1 MLLRA
6 LAQLFSE
13 DLAVDLGTANAL
25 VYVRGKGIV
34 LNEPSV
40 VALSHRDH
48 SLLAVGEEAKAM
60 LGRAP
65 GSIDVLRPLRHGV
78 IADFDVTEKMLNY
91 FIRKVHRRQ
100 SLVHPRIVLTVPSEI
115 TQVEKRAVRDSAR
128 EAGAREVYL
137 IEEPMAAALG
147 AGLPIEAP
155 GAHMIVDIGG
165 GTTEVAIMS
174 LAGIVY
180 SKSVRI
186 AGDEMNEAVIQ
197 YMRRIYSLLIGERQ
211 AEEVKINLG
220 SATASGTAGEKM
232 DVKGRDLIDGFPRRI
247 VVTGDEVQEA
257 LREPVGAIVA
267 AVRTCL
273 EQAPAGAGR
282 GSGRHGNH
290 ADGRGCV
297 APRPG
302 SAAPAGDGPAHHDQQ
317 RSADLCRPGAGNARH
332 ARPAQAGGDSHVG
345 RAQSRPRHS
354 DPRPPVAAQRPAAG
368 IVRSGSVSGA
378 AKRGRGRRALRS

>member
-6 LAQLFSE
+6 LAQLFSD
-13 DLAVDLGTANAL
+13 DLAVDLGTANTL

-40 VALSHRDH
+40 VAISHRDH
-48 SLLAVGEEAKAM
+48 ALLAVGEEAKAM

-65 GSIDVLRPLRHGV
+65 GSISVVRPLRHGV
-78 IADFDVTEKMLNY
+78 IADFDVTEQMLNY

-100 SLVHPRIVLTVPSEI
+100 SLVHPRIVLTVPSGI
-115 TQVEKRAVRDSAR
+115 TQVEKRAVRNAAR

-165 GTTEVAIMS
+165 GTTEVAVMS

-180 SKSVRI
+180 GKSVRI

-197 YMRRIYSLLIGERQ
+197 YMRRTYSLLIGERQ
-211 AEEVKINLG
+211 AEDVKITLG
-220 SATASGTAGEKM
+220 SAAPASTESEKM
-232 DVKGRDLIDGFPRRI
+232 AVKGRDLLDGFPKRV
-247 VVTGDEVQEA
+247 VVTGGEVREA

-267 AVRTCL
+267 AVHTCL
-273 EQAPAGAGR
+273 EQAPPELAADMVDTGITLTGGGALLRGLDGLLHAETALPITVSDEPLTCVVRGAGQLLDTLDLLR
-282 GSGRHGNH
+282 R
-290 ADGRGCV
+290 V
-297 APRPG
+297 AIPT
-302 SAAPAGDGPAHHDQQ
+302 
-317 RSADLCRPGAGNARH
+317 
-332 ARPAQAGGDSHVG
+332 
-345 RAQSRPRHS
+345 
-354 DPRPPVAAQRPAAG
+354 
-368 IVRSGSVSGA
+368 
-378 AKRGRGRRALRS
+378 

>member
-6 LAQLFSE
+6 LAHLFSE
-13 DLAVDLGTANAL
+13 DLAVDLGTANTL

-48 SLLAVGEEAKAM
+48 SLVAVGEEAKAM

-78 IADFDVTEKMLNY
+78 IADFDVAEKMLNY
-91 FIRKVHRRQ
+91 FIRKAHRRQ
-100 SLVHPRIVLTVPSEI
+100 SLVHPRIVLTIPSEI

-137 IEEPMAAALG
+137 IEEPMAAAIG

-174 LAGIVY
+174 LAGLVY
-180 SKSVRI
+180 GKSVRI

-197 YMRRIYSLLIGERQ
+197 HMRRTYNLLIGERQ
-211 AEEVKINLG
+211 AEEIKIKLG
-220 SATASGTAGEKM
+220 SAAPSGGESEKM
-232 DVKGRDLIDGFPRRI
+232 EVKGRDLIDGFPRSI
-247 VVTGDEVQEA
+247 VVTSDEVREA
-257 LREPVGAIVA
+257 LREPVGTIVA

-273 EQAPAGAGR
+273 EQAPPELAADMVDTGITLTGGGALLRGLDRLLQEETALPITVSADPLTCVVRGAGSLLDTLDLLR
-282 GSGRHGNH
+282 R
-290 ADGRGCV
+290 V
-297 APRPG
+297 AI
-302 SAAPAGDGPAHHDQQ
+302 ST
-317 RSADLCRPGAGNARH
+317 
-332 ARPAQAGGDSHVG
+332 
-345 RAQSRPRHS
+345 
-354 DPRPPVAAQRPAAG
+354 
-368 IVRSGSVSGA
+368 
-378 AKRGRGRRALRS
+378 

>member
-6 LAQLFSE
+6 LAQMFSE
-13 DLAVDLGTANAL
+13 DLAVDLGTANTL
-25 VYVRGKGIV
+25 VYVRGQGIV
-34 LNEPSV
+34 LDEPSV
-40 VALSHRDH
+40 VAISHKDH

-65 GSIDVLRPLRHGV
+65 GSIGVFRPLRHGV

-100 SLVHPRIVLTVPSEI
+100 SLVHPRVVLSVPSEI
-115 TQVEKRAVRDSAR
+115 TQVEKRAVRTSAR

-165 GTTEVAIMS
+165 GTTEVAVMS

-180 SKSVRI
+180 GKSLRI

-197 YMRRIYSLLIGERQ
+197 YMRRTYNLLIGERQ
-211 AEEVKINLG
+211 AEVVKITLG
-220 SATASGTAGEKM
+220 SAAPSGTESEKM
-232 DVKGRDLIDGFPRRI
+232 EVKGRDLIDGFPKSI
-247 VVTGDEVQEA
+247 VVTGGEVWEA

-267 AVRTCL
+267 AVHTCL
-273 EQAPAGAGR
+273 EQAPPELAADMVDTGITLTGGGALLRGLDRLLHAETALPITVGDDPLTCVVRGAGKLLDTLDLLR
-282 GSGRHGNH
+282 R
-290 ADGRGCV
+290 V
-297 APRPG
+297 AIPT
-302 SAAPAGDGPAHHDQQ
+302 
-317 RSADLCRPGAGNARH
+317 
-332 ARPAQAGGDSHVG
+332 
-345 RAQSRPRHS
+345 
-354 DPRPPVAAQRPAAG
+354 
-368 IVRSGSVSGA
+368 
-378 AKRGRGRRALRS
+378 

>member
-13 DLAVDLGTANAL
+13 DLAVDLGTANTL

-48 SLLAVGEEAKAM
+48 SLVAVGEEAKAM

-78 IADFDVTEKMLNY
+78 IADFDVAEKMLNY
-91 FIRKVHRRQ
+91 FIRKAHRRQ
-100 SLVHPRIVLTVPSEI
+100 SLVHPRIVLTIPSEI

-137 IEEPMAAALG
+137 IEEPMAAAIG

-174 LAGIVY
+174 LAGLVY
-180 SKSVRI
+180 GKSVRI

-197 YMRRIYSLLIGERQ
+197 HMRRTYNLLIGERQ
-211 AEEVKINLG
+211 AEEIKIKLG
-220 SATASGTAGEKM
+220 SAAPSGGESEKM
-232 DVKGRDLIDGFPRRI
+232 EVKGRDLIDGFPRSI
-247 VVTGDEVQEA
+247 VVTSDEVREA
-257 LREPVGAIVA
+257 LREPVGTIVA

-273 EQAPAGAGR
+273 EQAPPELAADMVDTGITLTGGGALLRGLDRLLQEETALPITVSADPLTCVVRGAGSLLDTLDLLR
-282 GSGRHGNH
+282 R
-290 ADGRGCV
+290 V
-297 APRPG
+297 AI
-302 SAAPAGDGPAHHDQQ
+302 ST
-317 RSADLCRPGAGNARH
+317 
-332 ARPAQAGGDSHVG
+332 
-345 RAQSRPRHS
+345 
-354 DPRPPVAAQRPAAG
+354 
-368 IVRSGSVSGA
+368 
-378 AKRGRGRRALRS
+378 

>member
-6 LAQLFSE
+6 LAQVFSE
-13 DLAVDLGTANAL
+13 DLAVDLGTANTL

-40 VALSHRDH
+40 VAISQKDH
-48 SLLAVGEEAKAM
+48 SLLAVGQEAKAM

-65 GSIDVLRPLRHGV
+65 GSIDVRRPLRHGV
-78 IADFDVTEKMLNY
+78 IADFDVAEKMLNY

-100 SLVHPRIVLTVPSEI
+100 SLARPRIVLTVPSEI

-165 GTTEVAIMS
+165 GTTEGAIMS

-180 SKSVRI
+180 GKSLRI

-197 YMRRIYSLLIGERQ
+197 HMRRTYNLLIGERQ
-211 AEEVKINLG
+211 AEEVKIKLG
-220 SATASGTAGEKM
+220 SAGPSGSESEKM
-232 DVKGRDLIDGFPRRI
+232 AVKGRDLIDGFPRGI
-247 VVTGDEVQEA
+247 VVTSEEVREA

-273 EQAPAGAGR
+273 EQAPPELAADMIDTGITLTGGGALLRGLDRLLRQETALPITVSDDPLTCVVRGAGKLLDTLDLLR
-282 GSGRHGNH
+282 R
-290 ADGRGCV
+290 V
-297 APRPG
+297 AI
-302 SAAPAGDGPAHHDQQ
+302 ST
-317 RSADLCRPGAGNARH
+317 
-332 ARPAQAGGDSHVG
+332 
-345 RAQSRPRHS
+345 
-354 DPRPPVAAQRPAAG
+354 
-368 IVRSGSVSGA
+368 
-378 AKRGRGRRALRS
+378 